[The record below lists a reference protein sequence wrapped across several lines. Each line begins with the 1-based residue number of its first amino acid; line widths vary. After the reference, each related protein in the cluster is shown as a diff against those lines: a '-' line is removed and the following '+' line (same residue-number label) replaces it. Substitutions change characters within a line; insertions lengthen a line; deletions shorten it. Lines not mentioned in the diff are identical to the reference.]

1 MNKISCYNGILYKIE
16 YKPELSQKDYTQR
29 HVYHIKTNDK
39 NYLRAHNAIKSIM
52 KKEEYYMIRE
62 YNQYSL
68 CKHLNNGMSISVTT
82 IYAKNSGEAESMA
95 RINGIKYDFILETK
109 LIK

>member
-1 MNKISCYNGILYKIE
+1 
-16 YKPELSQKDYTQR
+16 
-29 HVYHIKTNDK
+29 
-39 NYLRAHNAIKSIM
+39 M
-52 KKEEYYMIRE
+52 KKEGYYMIRE

-82 IYAKNSGEAESMA
+82 IHARNLGEAKFMA

-109 LIK
+109 LVK

>member
-1 MNKISCYNGILYKIE
+1 MSKEINNKYG
-16 YKPELSQKDYTQR
+16 SQT
-29 HVYHIKTNDK
+29 
-39 NYLRAHNAIKSIM
+39 
-52 KKEEYYMIRE
+52 KENPRE
-62 YNQYSL
+62 F
-68 CKHLNNGMSISVTT
+68 TT

>member
-1 MNKISCYNGILYKIE
+1 MGHRQKKI
-16 YKPELSQKDYTQR
+16 PENSP
-29 HVYHIKTNDK
+29 K
-39 NYLRAHNAIKSIM
+39 NLLL
-52 KKEEYYMIRE
+52 MIDMFT
-62 YNQYSL
+62 
-68 CKHLNNGMSISVTT
+68 CVTT

>member
-1 MNKISCYNGILYKIE
+1 
-16 YKPELSQKDYTQR
+16 
-29 HVYHIKTNDK
+29 
-39 NYLRAHNAIKSIM
+39 M

-68 CKHLNNGMSISVTT
+68 CEHLNNGMSISVTT
-82 IYAKNSGEAESMA
+82 IYAKNSGEAESMV

>member
-1 MNKISCYNGILYKIE
+1 
-16 YKPELSQKDYTQR
+16 
-29 HVYHIKTNDK
+29 
-39 NYLRAHNAIKSIM
+39 
-52 KKEEYYMIRE
+52 MIRE

-68 CKHLNNGMSISVTT
+68 CKHLNSGMSISITT

>member
-1 MNKISCYNGILYKIE
+1 
-16 YKPELSQKDYTQR
+16 
-29 HVYHIKTNDK
+29 
-39 NYLRAHNAIKSIM
+39 M

-62 YNQYSL
+62 Y
-68 CKHLNNGMSISVTT
+68 NGMSISVTT

-109 LIK
+109 LIKQYGKKAYISQRKL

>member
-1 MNKISCYNGILYKIE
+1 
-16 YKPELSQKDYTQR
+16 
-29 HVYHIKTNDK
+29 
-39 NYLRAHNAIKSIM
+39 M

-68 CKHLNNGMSISVTT
+68 CRHLNNGMSISVTA
-82 IYAKNSGEAESMA
+82 IYAENSGEAGSMA
-95 RINGIKYDFILETK
+95 RINGMEYDFILETE